1 MGPKHGLR
9 EEGGCGCGAAWP
21 VPPVRRRCVPVVMCP
36 ARAAVEHQDGV
47 HYGCP
52 ECSVLQPGRP
62 SAQGT
67 SKSIH
72 GAGRAPALAG
82 LQKDEV
88 LIRAEAWSP
97 PQAPGTACV
106 HHYSQRPIPPGSRVH
121 PLYPPIQPPK
131 DPWHLA
137 HSRTTGWFPGGN
149 HRYSRVVLR
158 VGRRREMVKR

>member
-9 EEGGCGCGAAWP
+9 EGGGCGCGAAWP

-88 LIRAEAWSP
+88 LIRAEAWP
-97 PQAPGTACV
+97 LPQAPGTACV
-106 HHYSQRPIPPGSRVH
+106 HHTAKGQSLQEAESTRCTHPSSHPETPGVWPTAAPLVGSLEAITGIPG
-121 PLYPPIQPPK
+121 LCLGLG
-131 DPWHLA
+131 DE
-137 HSRTTGWFPGGN
+137 
-149 HRYSRVVLR
+149 
-158 VGRRREMVKR
+158 GRW